1 MKGILSI
8 LWNEIHLIFFRDI
21 RRGIL
26 LICAASAYLL
36 LFSWLYT
43 WGIVNHIPLLIVD
56 QDQSSYSRNLSE
68 KFATS
73 DVFDGKYWGSEL
85 TDVEDFFQTEG
96 RHSAALVIPK
106 GFAKNIQHERQSQ
119 VLVIADGS
127 NIIISNNTNI
137 AAFDII
143 QAFNQEIGEKLI
155 ARDVSQVPYLAERR
169 LSPVRFSYR
178 VLGNPELDYMRFFVF
193 GLALIAMQQGI
204 LLAVSA
210 SILWPKNHVTEA
222 EWALSPWKR
231 WLVKSFVYWFFGM
244 MSYILFLE
252 IGKHFFYLPVNGTWR
267 EHLLLAGSFIFCLVQ
282 LGALLACVVKDELLF
297 SRLSVSYTVP
307 AFILSGFTWPLPP
320 MPDWVQFLA
329 HLSPYT
335 YVAEAARNLY
345 IYGSYYQLERNSA
358 LLLAVGLL
366 AFPLASHLYSKR
378 LALKKEVINEK

>member
-73 DVFDGKYWGSEL
+73 DAFDGKYWGSEL

-127 NIIISNNTNI
+127 NIIISSNTNI

-267 EHLLLAGSFIFCLVQ
+267 EHLLLLYRTRRAAPSEPRAPCACIGPGRGRTPPSTMG
-282 LGALLACVVKDELLF
+282 LG
-297 SRLSVSYTVP
+297 
-307 AFILSGFTWPLPP
+307 
-320 MPDWVQFLA
+320 
-329 HLSPYT
+329 
-335 YVAEAARNLY
+335 
-345 IYGSYYQLERNSA
+345 
-358 LLLAVGLL
+358 
-366 AFPLASHLYSKR
+366 
-378 LALKKEVINEK
+378 

>member
-73 DVFDGKYWGSEL
+73 DAFDGKYWGSEL

-127 NIIISNNTNI
+127 NIIISSNTNI

-143 QAFNQEIGEKLI
+143 QA
-155 ARDVSQVPYLAERR
+155 
-169 LSPVRFSYR
+169 
-178 VLGNPELDYMRFFVF
+178 
-193 GLALIAMQQGI
+193 
-204 LLAVSA
+204 
-210 SILWPKNHVTEA
+210 
-222 EWALSPWKR
+222 
-231 WLVKSFVYWFFGM
+231 
-244 MSYILFLE
+244 
-252 IGKHFFYLPVNGTWR
+252 
-267 EHLLLAGSFIFCLVQ
+267 
-282 LGALLACVVKDELLF
+282 
-297 SRLSVSYTVP
+297 
-307 AFILSGFTWPLPP
+307 
-320 MPDWVQFLA
+320 
-329 HLSPYT
+329 
-335 YVAEAARNLY
+335 
-345 IYGSYYQLERNSA
+345 
-358 LLLAVGLL
+358 
-366 AFPLASHLYSKR
+366 
-378 LALKKEVINEK
+378 

>member
-1 MKGILSI
+1 MVKAI
-8 LWNEIHLIFFRDI
+8 E
-21 RRGIL
+21 
-26 LICAASAYLL
+26 AAGLPVVHMCTVTPISMTVGANR
-36 LFSWLYT
+36 
-43 WGIVNHIPLLIVD
+43 IVPTIAIP
-56 QDQSSYSRNLSE
+56 
-68 KFATS
+68 
-73 DVFDGKYWGSEL
+73 
-85 TDVEDFFQTEG
+85 
-96 RHSAALVIPK
+96 HP
-106 GFAKNIQHERQSQ
+106 
-119 VLVIADGS
+119 
-127 NIIISNNTNI
+127 
-137 AAFDII
+137 
-143 QAFNQEIGEKLI
+143 
-155 ARDVSQVPYLAERR
+155 
-169 LSPVRFSYR
+169 
-178 VLGNPELDYMRFFVF
+178 LGNPELDYMRFFVF

-345 IYGSYYQLERNSA
+345 IYGNYYQLERNSA

-378 LALKKEVINEK
+378 LALKKEVINKI